1 MRDVKSM
8 IRDAKSI
15 TTRDAKSITQLS
27 LFVAFALHSFF
38 FVFVLIVPSH
48 TQWTVPA
55 NGDVNKHYITVHYRF
70 DGLKFID
77 KDEVATPSGII
88 YKMDDNLQ
96 NTALSG
102 TVETVYLPCPDD
114 VTLTQAVATN
124 GGQCPTERFTDKCK
138 KHYNYVHTHYFLA
151 GVLVLGFVLL
161 GFMWLDREKYVSDV
175 TRAGILTF
183 VGLGMTIAASMRMH
197 LLEKIFKEETEGGN
211 FAPSCLGHY
220 FAQNVKQLSTTDKT
234 VDVVFNVF
242 AIATFV
248 WCFLYGAFEVAY
260 HREDDASKSSPFEKR
275 NPAFMGPI

>member
-1 MRDVKSM
+1 M

-15 TTRDAKSITQLS
+15 TTQDAKSITQLS

-55 NGDVNKHYITVHYRF
+55 NEAVNKHYITVHYRF

-77 KDEVATPSGII
+77 KDEVGTPSGII

-96 NTALSG
+96 NTKLLGG
-102 TVETVYLPCPDD
+102 TVETVYLPCPDGG
-114 VTLTQAVATN
+114 AVATN

-151 GVLVLGFVLL
+151 GVIVLGVVLL
-161 GFMWLDREKYVSDV
+161 GFMLLDREEYVSDV

-183 VGLGMTIAASMRMH
+183 VGLVMTIAASMRMH
-197 LLEKIFKEETEGGN
+197 LLEKIFKEETDVSP

-220 FAQNVKQLSTTDKT
+220 FAQNVKQFSSITDKT

-248 WCFLYGAFEVAY
+248 WCFLYGAFKVVKVVY
-260 HREDDASKSSPFEKR
+260 SEDDASKSSPYKKS
-275 NPAFMGPI
+275 NPAFMMGPI